1 MTFYYKKPI
10 ERIEL
15 VAKPDD
21 VTGLLSNYKVT
32 FSLGEIKSVIKQLL
46 DGLYHIHCNKIIH
59 RDMKAANV
67 LITR

>member
-1 MTFYYKKPI
+1 MTFYYKKPN

>member
-1 MTFYYKKPI
+1 M
-10 ERIEL
+10 
-15 VAKPDD
+15 AKPDD